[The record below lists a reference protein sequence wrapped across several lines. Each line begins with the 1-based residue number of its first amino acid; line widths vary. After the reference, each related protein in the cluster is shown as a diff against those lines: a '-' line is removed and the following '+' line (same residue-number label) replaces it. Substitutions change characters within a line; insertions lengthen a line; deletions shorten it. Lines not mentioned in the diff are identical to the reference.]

1 MLNFNNFLLNE
12 SVEFKKKPKKKG
24 AKTDVY
30 DIINNDVLVG
40 QVKWSSRV
48 MGYAFTPTKDCE
60 KEVKEFV
67 KELMAKRRAEKKKK
81 SKKK

>member
-1 MLNFNNFLLNE
+1 MLSYEYFMITEALKFT
-12 SVEFKKKPKKKG
+12 KKSKKKG

-30 DIINNDVLVG
+30 DVMRNKTLLG

-60 KEVKEFV
+60 KQVKDFI
-67 KELMAKRRAEKKKK
+67 KDLMAERRKNKKKK
-81 SKKK
+81 

>member
-1 MLNFNNFLLNE
+1 MLSYKYFMITEALKFT
-12 SVEFKKKPKKKG
+12 KKSKKKG

-30 DIINNDVLVG
+30 DVMRNKTLLG

-60 KEVKEFV
+60 KQVKDFI
-67 KELMAKRRAEKKKK
+67 KDLMAERRKKKKK
-81 SKKK
+81 S

>member
-1 MLNFNNFLLNE
+1 MYNFNKFNLSE

-24 AKTDVY
+24 AKTEVY
-30 DIINNDVLVG
+30 DVITDDGVVG

-48 MGYAFTPTKDCE
+48 MGYAFTPMPDCE

-67 KELMAKRRAEKKKK
+67 KDLMAKRRAEKKKA
-81 SKKK
+81 KKK

>member
-1 MLNFNNFLLNE
+1 MLNFKKFNLNE
-12 SVEFKKKPKKKG
+12 SVKFKKKPKKKG

-30 DIINNDVLVG
+30 DVINDDILVG
-40 QVKWSSRV
+40 QVKLSSRV

-60 KEVKEFV
+60 SEVKEFV
-67 KELMAKRRAEKKKK
+67 KSLMDKRRLEKKK

>member
-1 MLNFNNFLLNE
+1 MYNFDKFNLSE

-24 AKTDVY
+24 AKTEVY
-30 DIINNDVLVG
+30 DVVKNDDIVG
-40 QVKWSSRV
+40 QIKWSSRV

-67 KELMAKRRAEKKKK
+67 KELMAKRRADKKK